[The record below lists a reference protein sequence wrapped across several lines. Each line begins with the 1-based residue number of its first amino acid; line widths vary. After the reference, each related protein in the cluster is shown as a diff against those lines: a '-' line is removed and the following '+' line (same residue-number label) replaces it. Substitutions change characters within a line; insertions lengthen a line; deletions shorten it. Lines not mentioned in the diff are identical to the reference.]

1 MTFNE
6 ILNNTKLALLRN
18 LEILEDRNLGDIP
31 LDIWTFLPIFPFI
44 ILVFIFYYVDFYI
57 KKHSLQKIYKY
68 LQIII
73 FGIFGYVLLLLGG
86 FFIFLRLDMV
96 DSVIFKIYYEI
107 FIFPIKLFL

>member
-31 LDIWTFLPIFPFI
+31 LDIWTFLPILAFI

-57 KKHSLQKIYKY
+57 KKHSLQKIY
-68 LQIII
+68 
-73 FGIFGYVLLLLGG
+73 
-86 FFIFLRLDMV
+86 
-96 DSVIFKIYYEI
+96 IYI
-107 FIFPIKLFL
+107 